1 MRLRNS
7 FQQYVLARRRA
18 HAEESGCRH
27 CAAALA
33 RISRRRLV
41 PAQDSFSAFEADLCF
56 RGQLMIRATL
66 ISAADQ
72 ALLSALNFG
81 LAVLLIHFA
90 SKPEYGL
97 YSQLMN
103 LQSFFSPFHA
113 GIFSSAYLA
122 LASKMDKARHSSY
135 RTAMARAEVATTA
148 LSTILVV
155 LVCWTGAKM
164 FWPAFGAGTCV
175 AFGVSLLALWWREF
189 VRQTKFACLRY
200 DEALNVDMIY
210 VLVTAAT
217 AAAVLAVSNIGAGA
231 VFWCMAIGGI
241 AAAAAPLVSAIR
253 GAGVGRSAVLQ
264 DMLMSWRM
272 GRWDVVGSVV
282 TWAYAQSYVYFAAL
296 HGGLDAAAEISA
308 GRLLATPL
316 ALLWPSYANGLRPP
330 SSRLLASGS
339 MEEIRRLAARSAL
352 FVVAGSVLYGIVIL
366 AAIPLL
372 DRWLFGGKFLHL
384 HILALWWVAYFM
396 MTGISTVASSILRS
410 ALQFREVLNR
420 QILSSIAA
428 VILLTIGL
436 RLEAI
441 ESLVIALVLVE
452 TFCAALFWHRLNGA
466 VPMSLK
472 SV

>member
-1 MRLRNS
+1 MRAGPQRAGSVDTND
-7 FQQYVLARRRA
+7 RRPKA
-18 HAEESGCRH
+18 
-27 CAAALA
+27 
-33 RISRRRLV
+33 
-41 PAQDSFSAFEADLCF
+41 
-56 RGQLMIRATL
+56 GQIPMIRSTIL
-66 ISAADQ
+66 SVADQ
-72 ALLSALNFG
+72 VLLSALNFG
-81 LAVLLIHFA
+81 LAILLIHFA
-90 SKPEYGL
+90 SKPQYGL
-97 YSQLMN
+97 YAQLVN

-113 GIFSSAYLA
+113 GIFASAYLA
-122 LASKMDKARHSSY
+122 LASGMSGVRRLTY
-135 RTAMARAEVATTA
+135 QTAMARAEVVMST
-148 LSTILVV
+148 LSAVLVV
-155 LVCWTGAKM
+155 AVSAIAAKL
-164 FWPAFGAGTCV
+164 FWPALTPGICLAFSV
-175 AFGVSLLALWWREF
+175 ALLGLWWREF
-189 VRQTKFACLRY
+189 VRQMKFAALRY
-200 DEALNVDMIY
+200 DRALAIDATYI
-210 VLVTAAT
+210 LVVAVCAGAA
-217 AAAVLAVSNIGAGA
+217 LATSGVTTTA
-231 VFWCMAIGGI
+231 VFWCMAAGGI
-241 AAAAAPLVSAIR
+241 VSAVPSLLSAIR
-253 GAGVGRSAVLQ
+253 ASPVDRSIIRQEVRA
-264 DMLMSWRM
+264 SWNI
-272 GRWDVVGSVV
+272 GRWEVLGSVV
-282 TWAYAQSYVYFAAL
+282 TWTYAQSYVYFAAL

-316 ALLWPSYANGLRPP
+316 ALLWPSYANVLRPT

>member
-1 MRLRNS
+1 
-7 FQQYVLARRRA
+7 
-18 HAEESGCRH
+18 
-27 CAAALA
+27 
-33 RISRRRLV
+33 
-41 PAQDSFSAFEADLCF
+41 
-56 RGQLMIRATL
+56 MIRATL

-308 GRLLATPL
+308 GRLLASPL
-316 ALLWPSYANGLRPP
+316 ALLWASYANVLRP
-330 SSRLLASGS
+330 SASRLLASGS
-339 MEEIRRLAARSAL
+339 YLEIRRLAARSAL
-352 FVVAGSVLYGIVIL
+352 FVAGSSLLYALVAFAVIPILDESVL
-366 AAIPLL
+366 
-372 DRWLFGGKFLHL
+372 GGKFVELRPL
-384 HILALWWVAYFM
+384 TLWWIVYFM
-396 MTGISTVASSILRS
+396 LTGISTVASSVLRS
-410 ALQFREVLNR
+410 ALEFRQVFNR
-420 QILSSIAA
+420 QALSGAAA

-436 RLEAI
+436 SLPAI
-441 ESLVIALVLVE
+441 ESLVIALVIVE
-452 TFCAALFWHRLNGA
+452 VICASLFWHRLNIA
-466 VPMSLK
+466 VSSRPK
-472 SV
+472 SA